1 MNRSAAFSIFAFYNK
16 GEKTKPIEQLKPVI
30 AIDIDADT
38 GQSAFG
44 SFAHPGTSII
54 ESYLRVEDDVH
65 IRTLCFKP
73 AEETNALP
81 IVLVTGLSTVIE
93 SFRGIM
99 QGITAHHPVIYVE
112 TREKP
117 SSRVTGT
124 CSFDMDAFSADVC
137 AAVAHHGFVENGY
150 ILAGY
155 SLGAAAIMHGYA
167 ELHAKPNCVILA
179 EPVPAFRFPSWS
191 MPLVKGA
198 VPLYPVVKPFVKWY
212 MRHFM
217 IDTRK
222 DMEVMRI
229 VERALDSA
237 DPVKL
242 RNTVLAIS
250 GYQAWDRLE
259 RIDRPTLI
267 VATSGDTLHNHDDI
281 QRMSSLLR
289 FSEWVD
295 MEDNTRSHS
304 LEMAEVMR
312 DYFLKIQ
319 P

>member
-1 MNRSAAFSIFAFYNK
+1 M
-16 GEKTKPIEQLKPVI
+16 KTAI
-30 AIDIDADT
+30 AIDADT
-38 GQSAFG
+38 LQSAFG

-73 AEETNALP
+73 AEKTDAMP
-81 IVLVTGLSTVIE
+81 MVLVTGLSTVIE

-137 AAVAHHGFVENGY
+137 AAVAHHGLEENGY

-167 ELHAKPNCVILA
+167 ELHAKPHCVILA
-179 EPVPAFRFPSWS
+179 EPVPAFRFPAWS
-191 MPLVKGA
+191 KPIVKGA

-212 MRHFM
+212 LRNFM
-217 IDTRK
+217 IDTKK
-222 DMEVMRI
+222 DVEVMRI

-242 RNTVLAIS
+242 RNTMLAIS
-250 GYQAWDRLE
+250 GYEAWDRLD

-267 VATSGDTLHNHDDI
+267 VATSRDTLHNHDDI
-281 QRMSSLLR
+281 LRMSSLLQY
-289 FSEWVD
+289 SEWVD
-295 MEDNTRSHS
+295 MEDNKRSHS
-304 LEMAEVMR
+304 REMAEVMR
-312 DYFLKIQ
+312 DYFRKIQ